1 MTLQILAPIFLFTL
15 TAAITPGGATTL
27 ATASGLQY
35 GLARSIPLII
45 GIAFGMVSLSVAA
58 SAGLASLMLTS
69 PSLHLLLKVAGTI
82 YLLWLAFMIAR
93 SNRPKPRDDLAKP
106 ISFFGSLG
114 LLWLNPKAW
123 AMTMGAAASFSALIT
138 DPLHLAFWLGLA
150 FGISAIFSMSLWCS
164 TGSLLARLL
173 KTDRQWKVVNIVL
186 GLLLAASIMPI
197 WLF

>member
-1 MTLQILAPIFLFTL
+1 MTFQILAPIFLFTL

-35 GLARSIPLII
+35 GLRRSLPLIA
-45 GIAFGMVSLSVAA
+45 GIAFGMVSLSIAA

-69 PSLHLLLKVAGTI
+69 PTLHLLLKIAGTA
-82 YLLWLAFMIAR
+82 YLLWLALMIAR
-93 SNRPKPRDDLAKP
+93 SKRPKTRDDLAKP
-106 ISFFGSLG
+106 ISFFGSVG

-138 DPLHLAFWLGLA
+138 EPLHLAFWLSLA
-150 FGISAIFSMSLWCS
+150 FGISAILSMSLWCS
-164 TGSLLARLL
+164 TGTMLARLL
-173 KTDRQWKVVNIVL
+173 RTDAQWKIVNIFL

-197 WLF
+197 WLL